1 MSALLSIRLE
11 SVDYPRHPGVLR
23 DLRLDVEAGETVALI
38 GQSGSG
44 KSTLSLAVLRLLDWK
59 RGKVQGQILW
69 KGRDLLQLSEREMRA
84 IRGKEIA
91 LVLQSASSAL
101 NPMLRIET
109 QFQEAWCAHASS
121 RSWKSEGLAKTL
133 RLLAEVDLPADA
145 AFLRRYPRE
154 ISLGQAQRV
163 LIAMSLLHDPQLL
176 LADEPTSA
184 LDVITQK
191 EVLALLRRLAATRG
205 MATLFISHDLLSV
218 AALCRRTAI
227 LHLGAI
233 VEAAETRQIFHN
245 PQHPY
250 TRQLIAAL
258 PAHPDGLTFA
268 PPVDQSLAAL
278 AAQTGSSSST
288 ATSDVSNLRITS
300 DAV

>member
-1 MSALLSIRLE
+1 VSAVLSIRLE

-23 DLRLDVEAGETVALI
+23 DLRLDIEAGETVALI

-59 RGKVQGQILW
+59 RGKVQGQIFW

-227 LHLGAI
+227 LQQGAI

-278 AAQTGSSSST
+278 AVQTGSSSST
-288 ATSDVSNLRITS
+288 ATSGVSLRITS